1 MVRIITEKSTIIE
14 DLISKLFEN
23 TEQDMYDWQAIEDNM
38 FGASFKNND
47 QTKDVCVYRDANKT
61 IFLISKELEAPAW
74 AFKDQISDINKA
86 MDDNGIDFKDIIQD
100 SMELVYIVPVVT
112 VRCGTGAMIKDD
124 ESSGVLNLVNAAS
137 RYAYR
142 AEQKR
147 LEQAAFERD
156 KALKKYVNDFEKFI

>member
-1 MVRIITEKSTIIE
+1 MTKIITEKSTIIE
-14 DLISKLFEN
+14 DLISKLIEN
-23 TEQDMYDWQAIEDNM
+23 TEQDMYDWQAIENNM

-47 QTKDVCVYRDANKT
+47 QTKDVCVYRDADKT
-61 IFLISKELEAPAW
+61 IFLISKEIEAPAW
-74 AFKDQISDINKA
+74 KFSAQISDINNA
-86 MDDNGIDFKDIIQD
+86 MSDKYTDFEDIIHD

-124 ESSGVLNLVNAAS
+124 ETSCVLNLVNAAS
-137 RYAYR
+137 RYMYR

-156 KALKKYVNDFEKFI
+156 KALKEYVNDFEKFI